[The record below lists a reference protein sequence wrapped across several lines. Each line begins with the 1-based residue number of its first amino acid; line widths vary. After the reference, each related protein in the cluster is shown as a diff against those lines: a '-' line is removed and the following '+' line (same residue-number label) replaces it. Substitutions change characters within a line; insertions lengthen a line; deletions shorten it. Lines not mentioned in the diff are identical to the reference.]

1 MPKERKTVNELGR
14 MSDEEYL
21 RMLYRKSAS
30 VTNRRRSDLRRLTNE
45 EYKALSKAPKDI
57 TE

>member
-1 MPKERKTVNELGR
+1 MPKKRKTVNEIGR

-21 RMLYRKSAS
+21 RMLYWKSES
-30 VTNRRRSDLRRLTNE
+30 VTNRRSDLRRLTTE
-45 EYKALSKAPKDI
+45 EYKALTKAPKDI

>member
-1 MPKERKTVNELGR
+1 MPKKRKTVNEIGR

-21 RMLYRKSAS
+21 RMIYGKSAS
-30 VTNRRRSDLRRLTNE
+30 DTNRRSDLRRLTNE
-45 EYKALSKAPKDI
+45 EYKALTKAPKDI

>member
-21 RMLYRKSAS
+21 RMLYGKSAS
-30 VTNRRRSDLRRLTNE
+30 VTHRRSDLRRLTND
-45 EYKALSKAPKDI
+45 EYKALNKAPKDI

>member
-1 MPKERKTVNELGR
+1 MPKKRKTVNEIGR

-21 RMLYRKSAS
+21 RMLYGKSAS
-30 VTNRRRSDLRRLTNE
+30 VTNRRSDLRRLTNE
-45 EYKALSKAPKDI
+45 EYKALTKAPKDI

>member
-1 MPKERKTVNELGR
+1 MSKERKTVNELGR

-21 RMLYRKSAS
+21 RMLYGKSSS
-30 VTNRRRSDLRRLTNE
+30 VTNRRSDLRRLTNE
-45 EYKALSKAPKDI
+45 EYKALPKASKDI